1 LFEKLSGCVL
11 HMQGTHIG
19 FAKWRFKGN
28 IESLCIFIRNSFLYF
43 LFSYFSKYK
52 KAVAQVSVKSKVLAF

>member
-1 LFEKLSGCVL
+1 L
-11 HMQGTHIG
+11 
-19 FAKWRFKGN
+19 AKWRDKGN

-52 KAVAQVSVKSKVLAF
+52 KAVA